1 MIKFFEMIFI
11 AFFLFSCSCN
21 ARIENKYFENIENFS
36 IENKYFQVIESGNN
50 TDYFKL
56 NYGDYNFFFV
66 TSSGIE
72 CNGEVSISKINLR
85 HISIIINE
93 DGTSSIK

>member
-21 ARIENKYFENIENFS
+21 VR

-72 CNGEVSISKINLR
+72 CNGEVSISKINSCNT
-85 HISIIINE
+85 SIIINE

>member
-21 ARIENKYFENIENFS
+21 VRIENKYFENIENFS

-72 CNGEVSISKINLR
+72 CNGSVSISKIDFHN
-85 HISIIINE
+85 ISIIINE